1 MRLSPQALSSLV
13 LSLQRLGELP
23 ICIAQGQRIQDPSA
37 KPELLLIVKGTVR
50 YLDSTSTFGSYTIG
64 LVSSPLIAGWASL
77 LDSPYR
83 EECLASTDCEAFSL
97 ESLRYDPDIR
107 SILRDTLQDTLL
119 LPEYVWIADHLASIS
134 SESKDRLHQL
144 ERLQEECCIWR
155 SGTSERDGLPEPHL
169 FFADKPTRGFVYG
182 QAISA
187 ATLETQWPNSNEWPR
202 IIAWKSYGWPQENRR
217 LPALEA
223 LPFYNNV
230 DESSSPIIQAESI
243 GGGVDSGS
251 SSVNTNSHHLAYDWN
266 RARRPDES
274 HACILSSLLS
284 HFKVPIRR
292 DVIRNAGSFLASSKT
307 GATLESYL
315 NVIEELGLDGRIL
328 HFQISQCSRLPVP
341 CLYLDQHQQ
350 PILIIEASSKGLRW
364 LHPFDG
370 FGHLPSS
377 HVPEWFD
384 DLDRVLQISP
394 GRHTPQETF
403 GLAWLLPYVS
413 RYKLQLAEVFVASF
427 LTQIFALATPL
438 LFQQIIDRV
447 IGQGSHDSLTGLATL
462 MVIFSLLELTFSSLR
477 TFQFS
482 DISNRI
488 DISLGS
494 TIVSRMLRLNVRYF
508 EKRTVGEL
516 SSRLNELDNIRRFLT
531 GTALTV
537 VLDVIFATLY
547 IGVMFFYSVSL
558 TLVILATVPLLVLA
572 TVGLTP
578 ITQRLLRSR
587 AEAYSRSQSLM
598 VELLNGIQTVKVQ
611 NSQAAA
617 RRNWEERQ
625 LETINKGFKTVLAN
639 TASSNVLQLINKI
652 SGILI
657 IAIGSWL
664 VIQNQL
670 TLGELI
676 AFRII
681 SGYVTQPL
689 LRLASTYQNFQETSL
704 SVERLSDLV
713 NQPLETGVYEQT
725 NLPMPALI
733 GKLEFQSVSFSYSQA
748 SQPQLS
754 GICVDIPAGSFTG
767 LVGQSGCG
775 KSTLLKL
782 LPRLYSPTSGKIL
795 LDDLDI
801 SKVDLY
807 SLRSQLGFVPQDCL
821 LFEGSVY
828 SNIVVSNPEAE
839 TDHVVRSA
847 RLACAHDFIMNLPYG
862 YSTPVGEKGAGL
874 SGGQR
879 QRIALARMLLQDPNL
894 IILDEATSALDA
906 DTERQVVDNIR
917 KETFGKTMLMIT
929 HRISTLQQADQ
940 IIVMH
945 NGRVDCVGCHEELMA
960 LGGRYFVLYQQQFG
974 GATA

>member
-1 MRLSPQALSSLV
+1 MSLSPQALAIL
-13 LSLQRLGELP
+13 LSLLHRQRELP
-23 ICIAQGQRIQDPSA
+23 ICFAKGQRIQAPSA
-37 KPELLLIVKGTVR
+37 KPELLLIVKGTIR
-50 YLDSTSTFGSYTIG
+50 YLDSARTFGTYTLG
-64 LVSSPLIAGWASL
+64 LLTAPLITGWSSL
-77 LDSPYR
+77 LQGDIA
-83 EECLASTDCEAFSL
+83 EECLASTPCEAFSL
-97 ESLRYDPDIR
+97 ELCRHDP
-107 SILRDTLQDTLL
+107 SVHTILRATLSDSL
-119 LPEYVWIADHLASIS
+119 LPSEYVWLSDYLVANN
-134 SESKDRLHQL
+134 SESKV
-144 ERLQEECCIWR
+144 RLQQLNRLREQCRIWQP
-155 SGTSERDGLPEPHL
+155 GLLAQDADLQSQL
-169 FFADKPTRGFVYG
+169 FFADHPTRGFVYG
-182 QAISA
+182 QPISA
-187 ATLETQWPNSNEWPR
+187 TTVSAQWPNAKDWPR
-202 IIAWKSYGWPQENRR
+202 IIAWNPYGWPELSRR
-217 LPALEA
+217 SVIPEASPLPSNA
-223 LPFYNNV
+223 V
-230 DESSSPIIQAESI
+230 ESAISI
-243 GGGVDSGS
+243 PPPANTPGGVDPNLTINTS
-251 SSVNTNSHHLAYDWN
+251 SYALVYPW
-266 RARRPDES
+266 RAARSPEES
-274 HACILSSLLS
+274 HACILESLLG
-284 HFKVPIRR
+284 HFKIPIRK
-292 DVIRNAGSFLASSKT
+292 DVVRNAGSYLFSRQPGAS
-307 GATLESYL
+307 LEAYL
-315 NVIEELGLDGRIL
+315 NVIEEFGLDGRIL
-328 HFQISQCSRLPVP
+328 HFDVTHCSRLPVP
-341 CLYLDQHQQ
+341 CLYLDQHRQ

-364 LHPFDG
+364 LHPADG

-377 HVPEWFD
+377 QVPDWFD
-384 DLDRVLQISP
+384 DLDRVLQINP
-394 GRHTPQETF
+394 GRHTPQSTF
-403 GLAWLLPYVS
+403 GLAWLLPYVG

-447 IGQGSHDSLTGLATL
+447 IGQGSHDSLTGLAAL
-462 MVIFSLLELTFSSLR
+462 MVIFSLLEIVFSSLR

-488 DISLGS
+488 DIALGS
-494 TIVSRMLRLNVRYF
+494 SIVNRMLRLNVRYF
-508 EKRTVGEL
+508 EKRPVGEL

-537 VLDVIFATLY
+537 VLDVIFASLY
-547 IGVMFFYSVSL
+547 IGVMFFYSITL
-558 TLVILATVPLLVLA
+558 ALVILATVPLLIVA

-587 AEAYSRSQSLM
+587 AEAYSRGQSLM

-611 NSQAAA
+611 NSQATAS
-617 RRNWEERQ
+617 RRWEERQ

-639 TASSNVLQLINKI
+639 TASTNALQLINKI

-704 SVERLSDLV
+704 SVERLADLV
-713 NQPLETGVYEQT
+713 NQPLETGPYEQT
-725 NLPMPALI
+725 SLPMPALV
-733 GKLEFQSVSFSYSQA
+733 GKIAFQEVSFSYSQA
-748 SQPQLS
+748 SQSQLA
-754 GICVDIPAGSFTG
+754 GVNVDIPAGSFTG

-782 LPRLYSPTSGKIL
+782 LPRLYHPRSGKVL
-795 LDDLDI
+795 VDDLDI
-801 SKVDLY
+801 AKVDLY
-807 SLRSQLGFVPQDCL
+807 SLRSQLGFVPQDCM
-821 LFEGSVY
+821 LFEGSIY
-828 SNIVVSNPEAE
+828 SNISVSNAEADSE
-839 TDHVVRSA
+839 DVVRAA

-879 QRIALARMLLQDPNL
+879 QRIALARMLLQQPKL

-917 KETFGKTMLMIT
+917 KSTAGKTMLMIT

-945 NGRVDCVGCHEELMA
+945 NGRVDCVGSHEELMA

-974 GATA
+974 GDTI